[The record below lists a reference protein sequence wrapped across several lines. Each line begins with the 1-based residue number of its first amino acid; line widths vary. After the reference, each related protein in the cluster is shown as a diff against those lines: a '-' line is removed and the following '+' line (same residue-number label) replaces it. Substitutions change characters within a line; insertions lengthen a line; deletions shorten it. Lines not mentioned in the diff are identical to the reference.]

1 MRSDP
6 TVTQFTI
13 TPVPAPLFKQVYTA
27 IFEAIK
33 RGDLKDGD
41 KLPTERELSER
52 FQVSRATI
60 RRAIGELVAEGR
72 ISPEVGRGSFVHAR
86 QLEDSLTSLIS
97 FSDLARERGL
107 TPSARVIRAGFRPAS
122 PEESAVLNL
131 PAHGMVFDLLR
142 VRYLDGN
149 PVALDHS
156 RIPESAAKGFDAVN
170 FEVQSIYELLV
181 QGGYAP
187 FVADVIVSAATTS
200 RESEEYLETEP
211 SAPLIVC
218 KSISFDSERRT
229 IELGEI
235 AYRADRYQIH
245 TTLQRRGQ
253 RQENQ
258 Q

>member
-1 MRSDP
+1 
-6 TVTQFTI
+6 
-13 TPVPAPLFKQVYTA
+13 
-27 IFEAIK
+27 
-33 RGDLKDGD
+33 LKDGD
-41 KLPTERELSER
+41 KLPTERDLSER

-72 ISPEVGRGSFVHAR
+72 ISPQVGRGSFVHTR
-86 QLEDSLTSLIS
+86 QLEDSLTSLVS
-97 FSDLARERGL
+97 FSDLARERGI

-131 PAHGMVFDLLR
+131 QTHGMVFDLLR

-156 RIPESAAKGFDAVN
+156 RIPESAAKGFDAVD
-170 FEVQSIYELLV
+170 FEVESVYELLV
-181 QGGYAP
+181 QGGHAP
-187 FVADVIVSAATTS
+187 FVADVIVSGATAS
-200 RESEEYLETEP
+200 WEREQHLETEP
-211 SAPLIVC
+211 HAPLIVC

-245 TTLQRRGQ
+245 TTLKRRGQ
-253 RQENQ
+253 REEGQ

>member
-6 TVTQFTI
+6 RVTQFTI
-13 TPVPAPLFKQVYTA
+13 APVPAPLFRQVYTA
-27 IFEAIK
+27 IIDAIE

-41 KLPTERELSER
+41 RLPTERVLSER

-60 RRAIGELVAEGR
+60 RRAVSELVAEGR

-131 PAHGMVFDLLR
+131 QTHGMVFDLLR

-156 RIPESAAKGFDAVN
+156 RIPESAAKGFDTVD
-170 FEVQSIYELLV
+170 FEVQSVYELLV
-181 QGGYAP
+181 QGGYP
-187 FVADVIVSAATTS
+187 PYFADVIVSAATTS
-200 RESEEYLETEP
+200 RESEELLETEP
-211 SAPLIVC
+211 NAPLIVC

-245 TTLQRRGQ
+245 TSLQRRGQ
-253 RQENQ
+253 RQEEQ